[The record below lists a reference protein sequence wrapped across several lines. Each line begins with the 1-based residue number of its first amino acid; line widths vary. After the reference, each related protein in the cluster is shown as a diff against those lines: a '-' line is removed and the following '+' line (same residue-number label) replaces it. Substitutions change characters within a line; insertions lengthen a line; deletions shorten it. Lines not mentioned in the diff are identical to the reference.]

1 MKSLK
6 IYKLA
11 NYQERNYSYGQNKI
25 TFIITLPDAKTGRG
39 KEQPD
44 ARQELYS
51 LFDGSAQIF
60 P

>member
-25 TFIITLPDAKTGRG
+25 TCIITLPDVETGRG

-44 ARQELYS
+44 ARQELCCCI
-51 LFDGSAQIF
+51 DGSAQIF